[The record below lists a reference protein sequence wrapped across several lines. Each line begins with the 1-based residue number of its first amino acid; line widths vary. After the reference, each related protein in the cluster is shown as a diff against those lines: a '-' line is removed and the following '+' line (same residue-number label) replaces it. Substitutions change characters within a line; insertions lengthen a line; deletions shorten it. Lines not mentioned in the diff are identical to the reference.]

1 MERIRTGKYK
11 VSKIVKG
18 SGRVWILSAMLWAM
32 FCLTACSSRETV
44 LLEEDDLVWT
54 EEAQDRETGGEFR
67 LEAAPSGTAG
77 GPGSESAGAGTA
89 QGMKLRAAGTARKT
103 VWKVQGRRECPPC
116 LYIFAARW

>member
-1 MERIRTGKYK
+1 MRMERIRTGKYK

-77 GPGSESAGAGTA
+77 GPGSESAGAGKTTYP
-89 QGMKLRAAGTARKT
+89 KNAGLHTKT
-103 VWKVQGRRECPPC
+103 SIRSWNS
-116 LYIFAARW
+116 RWIWSHR